1 MSNEKNKIANVVSA
15 SPSKSLIIEWMLK
28 GELWRL
34 GIGEDPDWGQHPVD
48 QIIIQATI
56 HELANN
62 ISDQEAREQVQTN
75 IAKSMANT
83 VQQMVK
89 ASK

>member
-1 MSNEKNKIANVVSA
+1 MSNEKNKTANVVSA

-48 QIIIQATI
+48 QIIIKATI
-56 HELANN
+56 HELANK
-62 ISDQEAREQVQTN
+62 ISDQEARKQVQTK
-75 IAKSMANT
+75 IAESMVNT
-83 VQQMVK
+83 AHQMVK
-89 ASK
+89 ASR